1 MFVLSTTKVLR
12 LVTGNCLRLVNCFF
26 PADFPSNTQM
36 IIHFNEFLQCG
47 YRSSIGNVECK
58 FPYRDSTRSIGAHTV
73 GVTDGLC
80 KIMLMMPLVGFVKEL
95 EISRDALDEPEDPS
109 LLKILATFAN
119 IRCSYEHFENP
130 SHFFLHAL
138 RTSSAVHLA
147 VSVWLEF
154 LLFFL
159 KVKTN

>member
-1 MFVLSTTKVLR
+1 
-12 LVTGNCLRLVNCFF
+12 
-26 PADFPSNTQM
+26 M

-80 KIMLMMPLVGFVKEL
+80 KIMLMMSLVGFVKEL
-95 EISRDALDEPEDPS
+95 EISRDALDDPEDPL

-130 SHFFLHAL
+130 AHFFLHAL
-138 RTSSAVHLA
+138 RTSSTVHLA

-154 LLFFL
+154 LLFVF
-159 KVKTN
+159 